1 MTPTSRALPPT
12 QSMAELVS
20 AFELFA
26 GASTAIERQHAELSH
41 HLDQLRQDLMD
52 ANERLSVLIKA
63 LPAAVLLVE
72 HGLITHFND
81 AAAKLIT
88 QLRTQAP
95 WCLPAAWIPGD
106 GPNEYRTSQG
116 MSARTLQVQQNHSE
130 GRVVIQIQDITDNL
144 RTLEESERVNRL
156 AAMGKMSAGIAHQ
169 LRTPLSTALLYASHL
184 SNPQLDMQDRTDFS
198 QRLQNQLLN
207 LEKLAGQML
216 QFIQPGL
223 QQTQLLDIN
232 ELVSEAVEQVQGLY
246 LSQQLSTT
254 LDLHTE
260 PCLVEAERPTLVAAL
275 VAILE
280 NAAQACRAQQN
291 VVITTRRQGQR
302 AELTIDD
309 QGPGIAPDMLNNLFE
324 PFATNRVA
332 GTGLGLSIA
341 SSAIRR
347 HRGDISAQNLPD
359 GGARFKIA
367 LPCLTHFE
375 ETP

>member
-1 MTPTSRALPPT
+1 
-12 QSMAELVS
+12 MADLVS

-26 GASTAIERQHAELSH
+26 GASTAIEKQHAELNR
-41 HLDQLRQDLMD
+41 HLDQLRQDLME

-72 HGLITHFND
+72 RGLITHFND
-81 AAAKLIT
+81 AAAKLIP
-88 QLRTQAP
+88 QLRTQTQ
-95 WCLPAAWIPGD
+95 WLLPSAWIPGD
-106 GPNEYRTSQG
+106 GPNEYRTTQG
-116 MSARTLQVQQNHSE
+116 ASARTLQLQQNHSE

-144 RTLEESERVNRL
+144 RTLEESERVDRL

-184 SNPQLDMQDRTDFS
+184 SNPQLDLQDRTDFS
-198 QRLQNQLLN
+198 QRLQHQLLN

-223 QQTQLLDIN
+223 QQTHLLDIN
-232 ELVSEAVEQVQGLY
+232 DLVREAVEQVQGLY
-246 LSQQLSTT
+246 LRQQLTTT

-280 NAAQACRAQQN
+280 NAAQASRAEQG

-302 AELTIDD
+302 VEVTIDD

-332 GTGLGLSIA
+332 GTGLGLAIA

-347 HRGDISAQNLPD
+347 HRGDISANNLPD

>member
-1 MTPTSRALPPT
+1 MSTSPQTPLPS

-26 GASTAIERQHAELSH
+26 GASTAIERQHAELNR
-41 HLDQLRQDLMD
+41 HLDQLRQDLME

-72 HGLITHFND
+72 RGLITHFND
-81 AAAKLIT
+81 AAAKLIP
-88 QLRTQAP
+88 QLRTQTR
-95 WCLPAAWIPGD
+95 WLLPDAWIPGD
-106 GPNEYRTSQG
+106 GPNEYRTTQG
-116 MSARTLQVQQNHSE
+116 TSARTLQLQQNHSE

-144 RTLEESERVNRL
+144 RTLEESERVDRL

-184 SNPQLDMQDRTDFS
+184 SNPQLDLQDRTDFS
-198 QRLQNQLLN
+198 QRLQRQLLN

-232 ELVSEAVEQVQGLY
+232 DLVREAVEQVQGLY
-246 LSQQLSTT
+246 LRQQLSTT
-254 LDLHTE
+254 LDLYTE

-280 NAAQACRAQQN
+280 NAAQASRAEQG
-291 VVITTRRQGQR
+291 VVITTRQQGQR
-302 AELTIDD
+302 AEVTIDD

-332 GTGLGLSIA
+332 GTGLGLAIA

-347 HRGDISAQNLPD
+347 HRGDITASNLPD
-359 GGARFKIA
+359 GGARFKLA